1 MMNKKVIIILLILL
15 VLIVMLVP
23 MIVWARANLGIPI
36 EKAVSKEEFENVRE
50 QEKIDWMNNQQK
62 KNNIYSEKKNETI
75 DQSMINTINEE
86 EVYSEGKKID
96 EILCRFY
103 KDKYTSLTAK
113 IEENQNEMPLIE
125 LYSQPYAEELFEL
138 IIDVIK
144 NKDISDEEREILKEL
159 LDLQYVL
166 IKNPTMKT
174 KFDEV
179 LNNN

>member
-1 MMNKKVIIILLILL
+1 
-15 VLIVMLVP
+15 
-23 MIVWARANLGIPI
+23 
-36 EKAVSKEEFENVRE
+36 
-50 QEKIDWMNNQQK
+50 
-62 KNNIYSEKKNETI
+62 
-75 DQSMINTINEE
+75 
-86 EVYSEGKKID
+86 
-96 EILCRFY
+96 
-103 KDKYTSLTAK
+103 
-113 IEENQNEMPLIE
+113 MPLIE